1 MAKVWQVMP
10 LKAPETKEIRV
21 AAYARV
27 SSGKD
32 AMLHS
37 LSAQIS
43 YYSEFIQKHPGWL
56 FAGVYADEAKTGTKD
71 DRPEFQRLLQDC
83 RDGRIDMI
91 VTKAVSRFARNTV
104 TLLETTREL
113 KALGVTVYFQKEGL
127 YSNRGQGELVLS
139 LLATVAQE
147 ESRTVSDNCKWRI
160 RKNFTEGKPWNGTML
175 GYRYVDGVL
184 SVVPEEAAVV
194 QLIFQLYL
202 EGQGFAA
209 IMKRL
214 NQQEVNTRFGNDWC
228 RNGVKRVLNN
238 YAYTGN
244 LLLQQTYTENHI
256 TKQRMVNEGQLPKY
270 HAANSHEAIITNE
283 QFAEVQEEIAR
294 RATRHC
300 QQRKGKT
307 TYPFTGLITC
317 AKCGKRF
324 NRKSRPGGPVWI
336 CSTYNTLG
344 KAACAS
350 KQIPEAT
357 LMVAAQQVLG
367 RVDPLLDDLTNVLI
381 QDDNTLVF
389 TLKDGTQIVHRWIDR
404 SRAESWTADMREAVS
419 QANYKRQERKEQH

>member
-10 LKAPETKEIRV
+10 LKAPETKDIRV

-37 LSAQIS
+37 LSAQVS
-43 YYSEFIQKHPGWL
+43 YFSDFIQKHPGWV

-71 DRPEFQRLLQDC
+71 NRPEFQRLLQDC
-83 RDGRIDMI
+83 RDGKIDMI
-91 VTKAVSRFARNTV
+91 ITKAVSRFARNTV

-113 KALGVTVYFQKEGL
+113 KALGITVFFEKEGL

-139 LLATVAQE
+139 LLATVAEE
-147 ESRTVSDNCKWRI
+147 ESRTVSENCKWRI
-160 RKNFTEGKPWNGTML
+160 RNNFTEGKPWNGTML

-184 SVVPEEAAVV
+184 IVVPKEAEVV
-194 QLIFQLYL
+194 RLIFHLYL
-202 EGQGFAA
+202 NGLGFAA

-214 NQQEVNTRFGNDWC
+214 NQQEMNTRFDKAWC
-228 RNGVKRVLNN
+228 RSGVKRVLNN

-256 TKQRMVNEGQLPKY
+256 TKRRMVNEGQLPKY
-270 HAANSHEAIITNE
+270 HAANSHEAIITPE
-283 QFAEVQEEIAR
+283 QFAEVQEEMAR

-300 QQRKGKT
+300 QQHNKKN

-336 CSTYNTLG
+336 CSTYNTQG
-344 KAACAS
+344 KAACSS
-350 KQIPEAT
+350 KQIPEAA
-357 LMVAAQQVLG
+357 LMAAALEALG
-367 RVDPLLDDLTNVLI
+367 CPDPLPGDLTAI
-381 QDDNTLVF
+381 SAQDDNTLVF
-389 TLKDGTQIVHRWIDR
+389 ALKDGRRILKRWIDR
-404 SRAESWTADMREAVS
+404 SRAESWTADMREAAR
-419 QANYKRQERKEQH
+419 QANYKKREKK